1 MKNNFSILKMNYFTT
16 CPVLG
21 LVVEV
26 QVFWC
31 CFWLDH

>member
-16 CPVLG
+16 CPMVG

-26 QVFWC
+26 QVFGVVPG
-31 CFWLDH
+31 